1 MPAKKDEKVV
11 KDIIKRYGS
20 TLDLKASPYLI
31 VEIIR
36 QYGDKLAGLAE
47 ADCLPP
53 GGPPPKKFDPG
64 QLTKE
69 LKARIA
75 DLRRVAD
82 LLDSSMKPAGKSAAK
97 TKKI

>member
-1 MPAKKDEKVV
+1 MPVKKDEKVV

-36 QYGDKLAGLAE
+36 RYGDKIAGPAE

-53 GGPPPKKFDPG
+53 GGPPPKKVDPS
-64 QLTKE
+64 QLAKE
-69 LKARIA
+69 LKARLA
-75 DLRRVAD
+75 DVTRLAG
-82 LLDSSMKPAGKSAAK
+82 LLETAMKPTAK
-97 TKKI
+97 RARKEKQG